1 MKLPRRLVGRTGV
14 VLDTMVFIY
23 LFEDAPRFGPVCEF
37 IVDQAAKGRFHGVIT
52 PVTAAEVLVK
62 PLQQNRTDLADRYRF
77 SLGSLKNI
85 EPVGLPF
92 GIGFLAA
99 GLRARYRM
107 PLPDMVQA
115 ACALQSKT
123 PILITNDRSMRKVE
137 ELTVLLMED
146 FV

>member
-1 MKLPRRLVGRTGV
+1 MKLPRRLLGRTGV

-37 IVDQAAKGRFHGVIT
+37 IVDQAGLGRFQGVIT
-52 PVTAAEVLVK
+52 PVTAAEILVK
-62 PLQQNRTDLADRYRF
+62 PLRQNRPDLADQYRF
-77 SLGSLKNI
+77 SLANMKNI

-92 GIGFLAA
+92 EIGFLAA
-99 GLRARYRM
+99 GLRAKYRM

-115 ACALQSKT
+115 ACALQSET
-123 PILITNDRSMRKVE
+123 PTLITNDRSMRKVE